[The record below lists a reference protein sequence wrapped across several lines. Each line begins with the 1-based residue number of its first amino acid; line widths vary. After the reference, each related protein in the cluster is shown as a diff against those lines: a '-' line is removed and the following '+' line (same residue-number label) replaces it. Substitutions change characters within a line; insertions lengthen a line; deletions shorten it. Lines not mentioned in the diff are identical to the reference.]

1 MGVYV
6 LMDAPL
12 LLIDAASLYFRAYY
26 GVPESIPAPDGTPEN
41 AVRGF
46 ADMLARLIELRRPSR
61 FVACLDLDWRPAF
74 RVAAIASYKA
84 HRLAERVGPQVPD
97 VEAVPEALSPQIPLI
112 LELLAAAGLAT
123 AGAEGYEADDVIG
136 TLAAGERR
144 DPVEVVSG
152 DRDLFQVVRR
162 EPTPVR
168 VVYVGRGLAKAEVIG
183 PAELASRYGLPET
196 GAGARYAD
204 LAALRG
210 DVSDG
215 LPGVP
220 GIGEKTAGRLISQ
233 FGSVEGL
240 LAALEDPRSALAP
253 GMRARLL
260 AAREY
265 LRRSPTVVRVATDAP
280 VRRDRDDTLPSI
292 PADPAALTALQRAW
306 GLGGAVD
313 RLVAALQARR

>member
-1 MGVYV
+1 
-6 LMDAPL
+6 MDAPL

-26 GVPESIPAPDGTPEN
+26 GVPESIIAPDGTPVN

-46 ADMLARLIELRRPSR
+46 TDMLAQLVELRRPSR
-61 FVACLDLDWRPAF
+61 LVVCLDLDWRPAF

-84 HRLAERVGPQVPD
+84 HRVAEQTGPGAPDVENVPDTLSPQVP
-97 VEAVPEALSPQIPLI
+97 VI

-123 AGAEGYEADDVIG
+123 AGADGYEADDVIG
-136 TLAAGERR
+136 ALAAGERR
-144 DPVEVVSG
+144 DPVDVVSG
-152 DRDLFQVVRR
+152 DRDLFQVVRT

-196 GAGARYAD
+196 SAGPGYAD

-210 DVSDG
+210 DPSDG

-220 GIGEKTAGRLISQ
+220 GIGEKTAATLISR
-233 FGSVEGL
+233 FSSVEGL
-240 LAALEDPRSALAP
+240 LEALDDPRSALAP
-253 GMRARLL
+253 GMRATLL

-265 LRRSPTVVRVATDAP
+265 LESAPTVVRVATDAP
-280 VRRDRDDTLPSI
+280 VRQDRDDTLPSA

-306 GLGGAVD
+306 GLGTAVD
-313 RLVAALQARR
+313 RLVAALQAGR

>member
-1 MGVYV
+1 V
-6 LMDAPL
+6 DAPL
-12 LLIDAASLYFRAYY
+12 LLLDAASLYFRAYY
-26 GVPESIPAPDGTPEN
+26 GVPESITAPAGTPVN

-46 ADMLARLIELRRPSR
+46 ADMVARLIELRRPSR
-61 FVACLDLDWRPAF
+61 LVACLDLDWRPAF
-74 RVAAIASYKA
+74 RVAAIPSYKA
-84 HRLAERVGPQVPD
+84 HRVAEETGLDAPD
-97 VEAVPEALSPQIPLI
+97 VEAVPDTLSAQVPLI
-112 LELLAAAGLAT
+112 LDLLAAAGLAT

-136 TLAAGERR
+136 ALAAAERR

-152 DRDLFQVVRR
+152 DRDLFQVVRT

-196 GAGARYAD
+196 GAGPGYAD

-210 DVSDG
+210 DPSDG

-220 GIGEKTAGRLISQ
+220 GIGEKTAATLISR

-240 LAALEDPRSALAP
+240 LAALDDPQSALAP
-253 GMRARLL
+253 GMRAKLL

-265 LRRSPTVVRVATDAP
+265 LELVPTVVRVATDAP
-280 VRRDRDDTLPSI
+280 VQQDRDDILPSA
-292 PADPAALTALQRAW
+292 PANPAALTALQRAW
-306 GLGGAVD
+306 GLGTAVD